1 MYKNSDLSP
10 EQRAKDLL
18 SKMNLD
24 EKINEMNLHISI
36 EDLANDIKNGKKPE
50 LRGGCFGQAASPET
64 VEIVQKYYMEN
75 SRLGIPILYAFEGLH
90 GVIGDT
96 ATVFPQ
102 SAGLGGA
109 FNRELI
115 YKMAQTIGSEAEGLG
130 IRQIYAPNVDIPRDP
145 RWGRM
150 QECYGEDTYLVGE
163 LGAQYVKGIQDNNVA
178 STVKHFISYC
188 VPEGGI
194 NLAPVHIGE
203 REMREVFL
211 EPFKKC
217 IDAGVLSVMPAYN
230 EIDGVPVHASK
241 KLLQDLLRG
250 ELGFKG
256 MTITDYGAID
266 MLKNFH
272 RVAPDELTA
281 GIMSLEAGL
290 DMEAPEPFGYGEALK
305 KAVIDKKVDMALIDR
320 AVYNILVL
328 KFKTGIFDQPFPNK
342 EKLEKIN
349 NDDAKKLALELD
361 EQSIL
366 LLKNDGILPLDENK
380 LSKVA
385 VIGNNAKNS
394 FLGNYVLRTNN
405 CIDFCKGMEQRLGKD
420 RVLYSQGCTSLYT
433 SDELVE
439 HAVETAKNADV
450 VFLVLGDNTEVGGGV
465 GGVSTGETAVTCGE
479 GFDTHD
485 LNMTNAQKRVFDAVS
500 KTGKPV
506 VLIMYA
512 GRPYTI
518 KDQVDKVNA
527 YMHSWGG
534 SEQSGIAFANLIF
547 GDKSPSAKLTISF
560 PQTTGHLPCYYNHKP
575 SARGSFY
582 KKPGSIENPGR
593 DYILASPDAWFTFGY
608 GLSYTKLEYSNLKA
622 DVKDGKVYISVD
634 IENKGNYDIYESV
647 LLFVKAHYCPVTPFV
662 KKLRSFEKV
671 YIKKGEKATVNF
683 VLTDEDF
690 MYIDFEMKK
699 AKNKGRHSVIIEN
712 LEVEFDVD

>member
-1 MYKNSDLSP
+1 MYKNIQLSP
-10 EQRAKDLL
+10 DERAKDLL
-18 SKMNLD
+18 SKMTLD

-36 EDLANDIKNGKKPE
+36 EDLADDIKNGKKPE
-50 LRGGCFGQAASPET
+50 LRGGCFGQVKSPET
-64 VEIVQKYYMEN
+64 VETVQKYYMEN

-96 ATVFPQ
+96 TTVFPQ

-150 QECYGEDTYLVGE
+150 QECYGEDPYLAGE
-163 LGAQYVKGIQDNNVA
+163 LGAQYVKGLQSNNVA

-241 KLLQDLLRG
+241 KLLQDLLRD
-250 ELGFKG
+250 ELGFNG

-272 RVAPDELTA
+272 HTAPDELTA
-281 GIMSLEAGL
+281 GIMALEAGL

-305 KAVIDKKVDMALIDR
+305 QAVLDKKVDMALIDR

-328 KFKTGIFDQPFPNK
+328 KFKTGLFDQPFPNK
-342 EKLEKIN
+342 EKQQKIN

-361 EQSIL
+361 EQSVV
-366 LLKNDGILPLDENK
+366 LLKNDGILPLDQNK
-380 LSKVA
+380 LNKVA

-394 FLGNYVLRTNN
+394 FLGNYVIRTKN
-405 CIDFCKGMEQRLGKD
+405 CIDFCSGMEQRLGKD
-420 RVLYSQGCTSLYT
+420 KVIYSKGCTSLYT
-433 SDELVE
+433 SDELIKD
-439 HAVETAKNADV
+439 AVDTAKNADV

-465 GGVSTGETAVTCGE
+465 GGVSTGETVVTCGE

-485 LNMTNAQKRVFDAVS
+485 LNMTDAQKRVFDAVS
-500 KTGKPV
+500 QTGKPI

-518 KDQVDKVNA
+518 KEQVDNVNA
-527 YMHSWGG
+527 YMHCWGG

-560 PQTTGHLPCYYNHKP
+560 PQTTGHIPCYYNHKP

-582 KKPGSIENPGR
+582 QKPGSIEKPGR

-608 GLSYTKLEYSNLKA
+608 GLSYTKLVYSNLKA
-622 DVKDGKVYISVD
+622 DAKDGKVYVSVD
-634 IENKGNYDIYESV
+634 IENKGNYDIDESV
-647 LLFVKAHYCPVTPFV
+647 LVFVKAHYCPVTPFV
-662 KKLRSFEKV
+662 KKLRNFEKV
-671 YIKKGEKATVNF
+671 HIKKGERATVSF

-690 MYIDFEMKK
+690 MYIDENMKQT
-699 AKNKGRHSVIIEN
+699 KNNGRHSVIIDT
-712 LEVEFDVD
+712 LETEFNID